1 MSHVAAFGQAV
12 FPKRPCAVNILLASL
27 GGRQFCV
34 RDVIAS
40 PLNRIVKR
48 YKTNLDPSTANPTAT
63 LTLTSTMLRL
73 QFFRARLLVSSAR
86 AFSSSAAR
94 PSFISRKDNQDLPS
108 TTQGHAVDKDDPKDV
123 QSENA
128 RAGIED
134 KKNQRTSAAASA
146 QGEDKKPGSET
157 ASPNKAPGGGVIG
170 MQDERGSLR
179 TDNSEKS

>member
-1 MSHVAAFGQAV
+1 
-12 FPKRPCAVNILLASL
+12 
-27 GGRQFCV
+27 
-34 RDVIAS
+34 
-40 PLNRIVKR
+40 
-48 YKTNLDPSTANPTAT
+48 
-63 LTLTSTMLRL
+63 MLRL

-157 ASPNKAPGGGVIG
+157 ASPNKAPGYVSPIENATIYMMLMLLQGWCHRNAG
-170 MQDERGSLR
+170 
-179 TDNSEKS
+179 

>member
-1 MSHVAAFGQAV
+1 
-12 FPKRPCAVNILLASL
+12 
-27 GGRQFCV
+27 
-34 RDVIAS
+34 
-40 PLNRIVKR
+40 
-48 YKTNLDPSTANPTAT
+48 
-63 LTLTSTMLRL
+63 MLRS
-73 QFFRARLLVSSAR
+73 QFFRVPVSSAAAR
-86 AFSSSAAR
+86 PFSSSAVR
-94 PSFISRKDNQDLPS
+94 LSFNSRKDGQDLPS

-146 QGEDKKPGSET
+146 QGEDKKPGSES